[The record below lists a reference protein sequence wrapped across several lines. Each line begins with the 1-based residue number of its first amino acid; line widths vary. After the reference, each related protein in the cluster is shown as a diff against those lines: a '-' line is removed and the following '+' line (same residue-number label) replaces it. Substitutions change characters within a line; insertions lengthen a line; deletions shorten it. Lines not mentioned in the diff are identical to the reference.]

1 MGFRVLGTNHTS
13 FTVSSLDR
21 SVGFFR
27 DCLKFELVSR
37 APRDP
42 AVVQKITGVE
52 GADMEIAFLKGP
64 GHTVELIE
72 YKAPA
77 NKGRVEARPCD
88 TGFAHLA
95 LNVDDADA
103 AVAQAALYQVQAIS
117 APVPINAGPNKGR
130 KVVYLRDWDGV
141 TFEFIEVAA
150 K

>member
-27 DCLKFELVSR
+27 DCLKFKLISR

-52 GADMEIAFLKGP
+52 GADMEIAFLQGP

-72 YKAPA
+72 YKAPPNYPAASCPMCAA
-77 NKGRVEARPCD
+77 N
-88 TGFAHLA
+88 
-95 LNVDDADA
+95 
-103 AVAQAALYQVQAIS
+103 
-117 APVPINAGPNKGR
+117 VPI
-130 KVVYLRDWDGV
+130 
-141 TFEFIEVAA
+141 TSF
-150 K
+150 

>member
-27 DCLKFELVSR
+27 DCLKFELISR

-42 AVVQKITGVE
+42 ALVQKITGVE

-77 NKGRVEARPCD
+77 ERGRVEARPCD

-103 AVAQAALYQVQAIS
+103 AVAEAALYQVKAIA

-141 TFEFIEVAA
+141 TFEFIEVAS

>member
-1 MGFRVLGTNHTS
+1 MGFRVVSTNHTS

-27 DCLKFELVSR
+27 DCLGFELVSR

-42 AVVQKITGVE
+42 VIVQKITGVA
-52 GADMEIAFLKGP
+52 GADMEIAFLRGP

-77 NKGRVEARPCD
+77 AKGRVEARPCD

-95 LNVDDADA
+95 FNVDDADA
-103 AVAQAALYQVQAIS
+103 AVAAVAPFGVKAI
-117 APVPINAGPNKGR
+117 APPVAINAGPNRGR
-130 KVVYLRDWDGV
+130 KVVYVRDWDGV
-141 TFEFIEVAA
+141 TLEFIETARQ
-150 K
+150 